1 MEHYRP
7 SACLRLTRPVYHRS
21 MSRSTLSRYVA
32 LASLLLVAL
41 SCLGANAGAAESTH
55 TNRLIDSNNPY
66 LLLHAHN
73 PVDWYP
79 WGPEALEKAKRENKP
94 IFLSIGYSTCY
105 WCHVAER
112 TLFSNPEIAKLMNQ
126 WFVSIKV
133 DREERPDLDAVYMLA
148 TQLITSGPGG
158 WPNNVFLTPDLKP
171 FYAGG
176 YFPPQDDELGRPGF
190 PSVLTSIHDEWVN
203 SPARIAQRADG
214 VLHVLQQIEQSK
226 AKSVQA
232 VDPAKWLERT
242 RDSILQRFDAEY
254 GGLGKASRGTKFPQS
269 PVLRL
274 MLTDYERTHNPD
286 TLHFLLVTLDAMAYG
301 GLYDQLGGGFHRYS
315 TERTWSIPHFEKM
328 LYDNAQLLEVYARA
342 WKSTGRPQ
350 YKRVALGV
358 RDYLRRQMMST
369 QGGFYTAEDA
379 AVDGVE
385 GASYVWTRARIES
398 VLGDSAA
405 EFLHVYALTA
415 MPDPDAVLEPETA
428 PGVLRVGNA
437 TASGTVEQRLATLA
451 AQRRA
456 LLQARDARPQPARD
470 EKLLVGLN
478 GLAIEAFA
486 LSSRTFRS
494 RADLVDAQRAA
505 ERMWTLS
512 WNSKTGRLAHQIFR
526 GRAQGEGF
534 LDDYALLGRGFLA
547 LYQAG
552 GGKVW
557 LQRATTLTD
566 ALLQRFELDA
576 GAMSTV
582 RDETLI
588 VAPPEQGDEAY
599 PSGLSASVDLLMQ
612 LSRATG
618 RKRYSE
624 AAERAARRAA
634 GPPEQWP
641 LLVAALNSVK
651 PAAGD
656 AGAASA
662 KAAAAP
668 GRPSA
673 TSDHVR
679 VSGTV
684 RSTPEHDDIVVTLD
698 IEAGFHVNANPASFD
713 FLVPTQVAFAGIQP
727 LVVRYPPATALRSS
741 FAPDVLKVY
750 EGQVQAVAQLKKGS
764 LDGLQALQVTVTA
777 QACTDTVCLPPSR
790 IPLTVRLEEIR

>member
-1 MEHYRP
+1 
-7 SACLRLTRPVYHRS
+7 
-21 MSRSTLSRYVA
+21 MSRLSPSRYVA
-32 LASLLLVAL
+32 LASLLLAAL
-41 SCLGANAGAAESTH
+41 SCLGANGGATQATH

-79 WGPEALEKAKRENKP
+79 WGPEALEKAKREGKP

-112 TLFSNPEIAKLMNQ
+112 TLFSNPEIAQLMNQ
-126 WFVSIKV
+126 WFVNIKV

-226 AKSVQA
+226 ARSTQA
-232 VDPAKWLERT
+232 VEPAKWLERT
-242 RDSILQRFDAEY
+242 RASILQRFDAQY

-269 PVLRL
+269 PALGL
-274 MLTDYERTHNPD
+274 MLTDYESTRNPE
-286 TLHFLLVTLDAMAYG
+286 TLRFLLVTLDAMAYG

-342 WKSTGRPQ
+342 WKLTGKPQ

-358 RDYLRRQMMST
+358 RDYLRGRMISQ

-385 GASYVWTRARIES
+385 GASYVWTRAQIES
-398 VLGDSAA
+398 ILGDSAA
-405 EFLHVYALTA
+405 GFFDVYALTP
-415 MPDPDAVLEPETA
+415 MPDPDAVLEPEGA
-428 PGVLRVGNA
+428 PGVLRVRS
-437 TASGTVEQRLATLA
+437 ASTIEPRLAGLA
-451 AQRRA
+451 RQRRK
-456 LLQARDARPQPARD
+456 LLQARDTRPQPARD

-486 LSSRTFRS
+486 ISSSAFHDHT
-494 RADLVDAQRAA
+494 DLIDAQRAA
-505 ERMWTLS
+505 ARIWTLS
-512 WNSKTGRLAHQIFR
+512 WDAKNGRLAHQIFR

-534 LDDYALLGRGFLA
+534 LDDYALLGRGFVA
-547 LYQAG
+547 LHRAG

-557 LQRATTLTD
+557 LQRATTLAD
-566 ALLQRFELDA
+566 ALLQRFDLDSA
-576 GAMSTV
+576 ARSMAM
-582 RDETLI
+582 DKTLI

-599 PSGLSASVDLLMQ
+599 PSGISASVDLLTQ

-618 RKRYSE
+618 RKRYSD
-624 AAERAARRAA
+624 AAEGAARHAV

-641 LLVAALNSVK
+641 LLVAALSSIK
-651 PAAGD
+651 PDATNAGVGAIAAKTE
-656 AGAASA
+656 AAS
-662 KAAAAP
+662 
-668 GRPSA
+668 GGPSA

-679 VSGTV
+679 VSGAV
-684 RSTPEHDDIVVTLD
+684 RFTPEHDEIVVTLD

-713 FLVPTQVAFAGIQP
+713 FLVPTQVTFAAIEP
-727 LVVRYPPATALRSS
+727 LAVRYPPATALSSS

-750 EGQVQAVAQLKKGS
+750 EGRVETVAQLKKGS
-764 LDGLQALQVTVTA
+764 LDGVDALRATVTS

-790 IPLTVRLEEIR
+790 IPLTISVDRRR